1 MTSVEGA
8 VGDEGA
14 ARLVYREDDDNYKRR
29 LNSAI
34 QMSWVFNT
42 VVTILVCVGLFY
54 ALDYNLVIGIIL
66 GILLAMIS
74 NLHLTMSRVTRA
86 SRWEIYKTRFLMPKG
101 FRGGQ
106 RSISFDEIESIHRSK
121 GMTGETV
128 IIKLRTGESISFDV
142 EEQRKPLEALEL
154 AFRQFGQY
162 RSEQPDKITIPISGG
177 TRG

>member
-1 MTSVEGA
+1 VTSVVDA
-8 VGDEGA
+8 AGDEGA
-14 ARLVYREDDDNYKRR
+14 ARLVYREDDENYKRR

-42 VVTILVCVGLFY
+42 AVTILVCAGLFY
-54 ALDYNLVIGIIL
+54 ALEYNLAMGIIL

-86 SRWEIYKTRFLMPKG
+86 SRWEIYKSRFLMPKG

-106 RSISFDEIESIHRSK
+106 RSISFDDIESIERSK
-121 GMTGETV
+121 GMAGEIVTV
-128 IIKLRTGESISFDV
+128 KLHSGESIPFDI

-154 AFRQFGQY
+154 AFRQYGQY
-162 RSEQPDKITIPISGG
+162 RSKQPDKITIPISGSMIG
-177 TRG
+177 